1 MGSTVCSTIVAV
13 EDTFIEET
21 ETVNVEIAF
30 ISNEDVFPGTSQIVR
45 ILDRTSKCF
54 N

>member
-1 MGSTVCSTIVAV
+1 MCSTIVAE
-13 EDTFIEET
+13 EDIFIEET

-30 ISNEDVFPGTSQIVR
+30 ISNDDVVFPGTSQIVR
-45 ILDRTSKCF
+45 ILDGTSKCF